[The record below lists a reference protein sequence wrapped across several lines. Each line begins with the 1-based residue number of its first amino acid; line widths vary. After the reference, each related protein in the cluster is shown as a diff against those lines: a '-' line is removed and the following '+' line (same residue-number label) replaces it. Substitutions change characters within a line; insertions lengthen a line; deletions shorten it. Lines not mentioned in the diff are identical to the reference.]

1 MINYQN
7 NKPFVEGVAIEDIA
21 SSHATPMYVYSQ
33 KKIEEQYNKLKNALN
48 AEIFYAVKANSN
60 QAIIKLM
67 STLGAGA
74 DVVSVGELER
84 AITAGIN
91 PKKIIFEGIGKS
103 KEDTS
108 LAINNNI
115 RLINVESIDEIQRI
129 NNVAQEHNK
138 CVDIGIRL
146 NPNIDGQTIDKIS
159 TGKKTDKFGIDT
171 DKLQDLFQSLE
182 NAKNIIEDKTKE
194 NVAKIV
200 EPKKNLDKENLTSE
214 NIFYLIGDSYFIE
227 GVKYTPKEDYSYSE
241 VGLATFYDKE
251 LHNQKTLNND
261 LNKVT
266 ELLGRHKTL
275 PLPSIVKITNLENGL
290 SLTIKVID
298 RHDDNAS
305 VIQVSRKV
313 AQLLRFYKNKIA
325 RVKVEI
331 LSDPSKQWKNVTMS
345 INDEDFNS
353 VNWL

>member
-1 MINYQN
+1 MKLIISLFFIFLFSCDNISN
-7 NKPFVEGVAIEDIA
+7 NKVVN
-21 SSHATPMYVYSQ
+21 
-33 KKIEEQYNKLKNALN
+33 KI
-48 AEIFYAVKANSN
+48 
-60 QAIIKLM
+60 
-67 STLGAGA
+67 
-74 DVVSVGELER
+74 
-84 AITAGIN
+84 
-91 PKKIIFEGIGKS
+91 
-103 KEDTS
+103 
-108 LAINNNI
+108 
-115 RLINVESIDEIQRI
+115 
-129 NNVAQEHNK
+129 
-138 CVDIGIRL
+138 
-146 NPNIDGQTIDKIS
+146 
-159 TGKKTDKFGIDT
+159 
-171 DKLQDLFQSLE
+171 E
-182 NAKNIIEDKTKE
+182 NAKNNIEDKTKE
-194 NVAKIV
+194 NVAKLF
-200 EPKKNLDKENLTSE
+200 EPKKNLDKENSTSE
-214 NIFYLIGDSYFIE
+214 NIFYLVGDPYFIE

-353 VNWL
+353 TVESAPTEIVSISNIDDDNEEISLQEDIEQPIELGFEKVENLELFLHINNFKNYEDIQKIVNEIQLKEKFTSENMGDFYKLIIGPIENEVANKLVSTFILKGYKENEIILE

>member
-1 MINYQN
+1 MKLIISLFFIFLFSCANISN
-7 NKPFVEGVAIEDIA
+7 NKVVN
-21 SSHATPMYVYSQ
+21 
-33 KKIEEQYNKLKNALN
+33 KI
-48 AEIFYAVKANSN
+48 
-60 QAIIKLM
+60 
-67 STLGAGA
+67 
-74 DVVSVGELER
+74 
-84 AITAGIN
+84 
-91 PKKIIFEGIGKS
+91 
-103 KEDTS
+103 
-108 LAINNNI
+108 
-115 RLINVESIDEIQRI
+115 
-129 NNVAQEHNK
+129 
-138 CVDIGIRL
+138 
-146 NPNIDGQTIDKIS
+146 
-159 TGKKTDKFGIDT
+159 
-171 DKLQDLFQSLE
+171 E

-194 NVAKIV
+194 NVAKLV
-200 EPKKNLDKENLTSE
+200 EPKKNLDKENSTSE
-214 NIFYLIGDSYFIE
+214 NIFYLIGDPYFIE

-290 SLTIKVID
+290 SLTIKVVD

-313 AQLLRFYKNKIA
+313 AQLLRFYKNRIA

-353 VNWL
+353 TVESAPTEIVSISNIDDDNEESSVQEDVEQPIELGFEKVENLELFLHINNFKNYEDIQKIVNEIQLKEKFTSENMGDFYKLIIGPIENEVANKLVSTFILKGYKENQIILE

>member
-1 MINYQN
+1 MKLIISLFFIFLFSCDNIPN
-7 NKPFVEGVAIEDIA
+7 NQVVN
-21 SSHATPMYVYSQ
+21 
-33 KKIEEQYNKLKNALN
+33 KI
-48 AEIFYAVKANSN
+48 
-60 QAIIKLM
+60 
-67 STLGAGA
+67 
-74 DVVSVGELER
+74 
-84 AITAGIN
+84 
-91 PKKIIFEGIGKS
+91 
-103 KEDTS
+103 
-108 LAINNNI
+108 
-115 RLINVESIDEIQRI
+115 
-129 NNVAQEHNK
+129 
-138 CVDIGIRL
+138 
-146 NPNIDGQTIDKIS
+146 
-159 TGKKTDKFGIDT
+159 
-171 DKLQDLFQSLE
+171 E

-194 NVAKIV
+194 NVAKLV
-200 EPKKNLDKENLTSE
+200 EPKKNLDKGNSTSE
-214 NIFYLIGDSYFIE
+214 NIFYLVGDPYFIE

-290 SLTIKVID
+290 SLTIKIVD

-313 AQLLRFYKNKIA
+313 AQLLRFYKNRIA

-353 VNWL
+353 TVESAPTEIVSISNIDDDIEENSVQEDIEQPIELGFEKVENLELFLHINNFKNYVDIQKIVNEIQLKEKFTSENMGDFYKLIIGPIENEVANKLVSTFILKGYKENEIILE

>member
-1 MINYQN
+1 MKLIISLFFIFLFSCDNISN
-7 NKPFVEGVAIEDIA
+7 NKVVN
-21 SSHATPMYVYSQ
+21 
-33 KKIEEQYNKLKNALN
+33 KI
-48 AEIFYAVKANSN
+48 
-60 QAIIKLM
+60 
-67 STLGAGA
+67 
-74 DVVSVGELER
+74 
-84 AITAGIN
+84 
-91 PKKIIFEGIGKS
+91 
-103 KEDTS
+103 
-108 LAINNNI
+108 
-115 RLINVESIDEIQRI
+115 
-129 NNVAQEHNK
+129 
-138 CVDIGIRL
+138 
-146 NPNIDGQTIDKIS
+146 
-159 TGKKTDKFGIDT
+159 
-171 DKLQDLFQSLE
+171 E

-194 NVAKIV
+194 NVAKLV
-200 EPKKNLDKENLTSE
+200 EPKKNLDKENSTSE
-214 NIFYLIGDSYFIE
+214 NIFYLIGDPYFIE

-313 AQLLRFYKNKIA
+313 AQLLRFYKNRIA

-353 VNWL
+353 TVESAPTEIVSISNIDDDNEETSVQEDFEQPIELGFEKVENLELFLHINNFKNYEDIQKIVNEIQLKEKFTSENMGDFYKLIIGPIENEVANKLVSTFILKGYKENEIILE

>member
-1 MINYQN
+1 MKLIISLFFIFLFSCDNISN
-7 NKPFVEGVAIEDIA
+7 NKVVN
-21 SSHATPMYVYSQ
+21 
-33 KKIEEQYNKLKNALN
+33 KI
-48 AEIFYAVKANSN
+48 
-60 QAIIKLM
+60 
-67 STLGAGA
+67 
-74 DVVSVGELER
+74 
-84 AITAGIN
+84 
-91 PKKIIFEGIGKS
+91 
-103 KEDTS
+103 
-108 LAINNNI
+108 
-115 RLINVESIDEIQRI
+115 
-129 NNVAQEHNK
+129 
-138 CVDIGIRL
+138 
-146 NPNIDGQTIDKIS
+146 
-159 TGKKTDKFGIDT
+159 
-171 DKLQDLFQSLE
+171 E

-194 NVAKIV
+194 NVAKFV
-200 EPKKNLDKENLTSE
+200 EPKKKLDKKKSTSE
-214 NIFYLIGDSYFIE
+214 NIFYLIGDPYFIE

-313 AQLLRFYKNKIA
+313 AQLLRFYKNRMA

-353 VNWL
+353 TVESAPTEIVSISNIDDDNEESSLQEDIEQPIELGFEKVENLELFLHINNFKNYEDIQKIVNEIQLKEKFTSENMGDFYKLIIGPIENEVANKLVSTFILKGYKENEIILE

>member
-1 MINYQN
+1 MKLIISLFFIFLFSCDNISN
-7 NKPFVEGVAIEDIA
+7 NKVVN
-21 SSHATPMYVYSQ
+21 
-33 KKIEEQYNKLKNALN
+33 KI
-48 AEIFYAVKANSN
+48 
-60 QAIIKLM
+60 
-67 STLGAGA
+67 
-74 DVVSVGELER
+74 
-84 AITAGIN
+84 
-91 PKKIIFEGIGKS
+91 
-103 KEDTS
+103 
-108 LAINNNI
+108 
-115 RLINVESIDEIQRI
+115 
-129 NNVAQEHNK
+129 
-138 CVDIGIRL
+138 
-146 NPNIDGQTIDKIS
+146 
-159 TGKKTDKFGIDT
+159 
-171 DKLQDLFQSLE
+171 E

-194 NVAKIV
+194 NVAKLV
-200 EPKKNLDKENLTSE
+200 EPKKNLDKENSTSE
-214 NIFYLIGDSYFIE
+214 NIFYLIGDPYFIE

-313 AQLLRFYKNKIA
+313 AQLLRFYKNRMA

-353 VNWL
+353 TVESAPTEIVSISNIDDDNEESSVQEDVEQPIELGFEKVENLELFLHINNFKNYEDIQKIVNEIQLKEKFTSENMGDFYKLIIGPIENEVANKLVSTFILKGYKENEIILE

>member
-1 MINYQN
+1 MKLIISLFFIFLFSCDNISN
-7 NKPFVEGVAIEDIA
+7 NKVVN
-21 SSHATPMYVYSQ
+21 
-33 KKIEEQYNKLKNALN
+33 KI
-48 AEIFYAVKANSN
+48 
-60 QAIIKLM
+60 
-67 STLGAGA
+67 
-74 DVVSVGELER
+74 
-84 AITAGIN
+84 
-91 PKKIIFEGIGKS
+91 
-103 KEDTS
+103 
-108 LAINNNI
+108 
-115 RLINVESIDEIQRI
+115 
-129 NNVAQEHNK
+129 
-138 CVDIGIRL
+138 
-146 NPNIDGQTIDKIS
+146 
-159 TGKKTDKFGIDT
+159 
-171 DKLQDLFQSLE
+171 E

-194 NVAKIV
+194 NVAKLV
-200 EPKKNLDKENLTSE
+200 EPKKNLDKENSTSE
-214 NIFYLIGDSYFIE
+214 NIFYLIGDPYFIE

-313 AQLLRFYKNKIA
+313 AQLLRFYKNRIA

-353 VNWL
+353 TVESAPTEIVSISNIDDDNEESSVEEDIEQPIELGFEKVENLELFLHINNFKNYEDIQKIVNEIQLKEKFTSENMGDFYKLIIGPIENEVANKLVSTFILKGYKENEIILE